1 MKSMFSPQL
10 ALCLGVSALAVVVS
24 SWSVQAQP
32 VDASATNSAQLVP
45 VPGTIPTSVAALSP
59 DGSAAPLLE
68 PTAETAAD
76 VAQLE
81 PAVQPGTVTRGGLNY
96 LGVGGFI
103 GTDTGFAITSKIGL
117 TTDLSVRPSAV
128 IEDDVTFRIPL
139 TYEFFPI
146 GPDESFVEGLRL
158 TPYIGGG
165 IVLTTD
171 DNADVGALV
180 TAGLDFPLGPQF
192 TGTANV
198 NVDFRDSV
206 EAGVIIGFGYNF
218 AGL

>member
-1 MKSMFSPQL
+1 MT
-10 ALCLGVSALAVVVS
+10 ALAVVS
-24 SWSVQAQP
+24 SSLPVQAQP
-32 VDASATNSAQLVP
+32 VDAGTTGSAAQAVP
-45 VPGTIPTSVAALSP
+45 VPGTIPTSVTAFSP
-59 DGSAAPLLE
+59 DDVTATPLLE
-68 PTAETAAD
+68 PTAGTAD

-81 PAVQPGTVTRGGLNY
+81 PSVQPGTVTRGGLNY

-103 GTDTGFAITSKIGL
+103 GTDTGFAIVSKVGL

-128 IEDDVTFRIPL
+128 IENDVTFRIPL

-171 DNADVGALV
+171 DDLDVGALV

-192 TGTANV
+192 TGTAGV

-206 EAGVIIGFGYNF
+206 QAGVIIGFGYNF
-218 AGL
+218 AGF